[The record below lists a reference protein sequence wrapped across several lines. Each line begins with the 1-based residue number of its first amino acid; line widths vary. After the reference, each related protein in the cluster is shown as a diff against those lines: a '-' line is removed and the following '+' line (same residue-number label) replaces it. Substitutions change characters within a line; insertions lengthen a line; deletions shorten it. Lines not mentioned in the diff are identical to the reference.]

1 MQALINAA
9 AVNLA
14 QSGFRCKCI
23 PAAITV
29 SLSDKMTVD
38 QTSAE
43 AVNASTILFAVVDS
57 DKEEFLFS
65 ELTNSSHVGIEL
77 DVLEKLMG
85 LALSSG
91 KAVHAHMLSL

>member
-1 MQALINAA
+1 M
-9 AVNLA
+9 
-14 QSGFRCKCI
+14 
-23 PAAITV
+23 
-29 SLSDKMTVD
+29 SLSDKMAVD

-65 ELTNSSHVGIEL
+65 ELTNSSHDGIEL

>member
-29 SLSDKMTVD
+29 SLSDKMAVD

-43 AVNASTILFAVVDS
+43 AVNASTILFAVIDS
-57 DKEEFLFS
+57 DKEDGES
-65 ELTNSSHVGIEL
+65 DADKGIRKGKDPSTIDSSS
-77 DVLEKLMG
+77 K
-85 LALSSG
+85 
-91 KAVHAHMLSL
+91 